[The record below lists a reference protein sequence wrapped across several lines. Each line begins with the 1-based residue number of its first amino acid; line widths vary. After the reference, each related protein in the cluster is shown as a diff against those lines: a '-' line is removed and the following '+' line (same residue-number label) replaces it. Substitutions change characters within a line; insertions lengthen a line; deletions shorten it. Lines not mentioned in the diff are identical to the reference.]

1 MSLLVGETSQVFQT
15 PGRPDFQLKAAVHK
29 ESNQFRMTLLGFLGN
44 GGREIPRLNYNDR
57 FGGEASIEPKMA
69 VQWWRGGC
77 RNCTVQRNHEEEALF
92 LFSFSVEVTSNLW
105 VSRNMCWLHGHNAVK
120 AANHILLD
128 VFRIHNS
135 GVEYHSSNQLARKN
149 NPQTS

>member
-15 PGRPDFQLKAAVHK
+15 PGRPDFQVKAAVHK

-77 RNCTVQRNHEEEALF
+77 RNCTVQRNHEENQGGGGGGTRF
-92 LFSFSVEVTSNLW
+92 
-105 VSRNMCWLHGHNAVK
+105 
-120 AANHILLD
+120 
-128 VFRIHNS
+128 VFFFGRGDLKLMGEQKHVLASCSKSSKPHFIGCIPNS
-135 GVEYHSSNQLARKN
+135 
-149 NPQTS
+149 